1 MNLSCDLN
9 LCQYDCLYT
18 RDIHK
23 EQSMEQNTSRNSVW
37 MALLL
42 VLMLALASGVSANKA
57 AQSEPRGTITQAAT
71 QSQF

>member
-1 MNLSCDLN
+1 
-9 LCQYDCLYT
+9 
-18 RDIHK
+18 
-23 EQSMEQNTSRNSVW
+23 MEQNTSRNSVW

-57 AQSEPRGTITQAAT
+57 AQSEPRGAITQVAT

>member
-1 MNLSCDLN
+1 
-9 LCQYDCLYT
+9 
-18 RDIHK
+18 
-23 EQSMEQNTSRNSVW
+23 MEQNTSRNSVW

>member
-1 MNLSCDLN
+1 
-9 LCQYDCLYT
+9 
-18 RDIHK
+18 
-23 EQSMEQNTSRNSVW
+23 MEQNTSRNSIW

-57 AQSEPRGTITQAAT
+57 AQAEPRGMITHVAT